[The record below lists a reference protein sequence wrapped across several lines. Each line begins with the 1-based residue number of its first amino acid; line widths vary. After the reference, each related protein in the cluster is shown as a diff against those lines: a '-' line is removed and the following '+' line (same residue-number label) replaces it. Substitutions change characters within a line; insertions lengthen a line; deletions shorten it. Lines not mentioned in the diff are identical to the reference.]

1 MPGRSAS
8 PTPTV
13 LYENAT
19 VVPPVARLRSGRV
32 LPMAVLDRNGEP
44 IPAAACATHRRSS
57 AGYHPDPSALTD
69 NEQLGG
75 TWLWG
80 GLFSHHFGH
89 QITRSLGRLAGLE
102 GGERLDGILFAQLD
116 RRAASAGNV
125 ALFRRLLDGLGIGLP
140 FHVVTRPTDV
150 ERLRIGTDLFSEQT
164 NCMAAP
170 SYVAWARRQVLP
182 EALRPI
188 PGNRLYVTRSR
199 LDPSL
204 GRILCEDRLEENLA
218 RHGYDI
224 FAPEAHSIPDQLRRY
239 AEAET
244 IVTTDGSH
252 GHLIA
257 LARRSGQRVLMVAR
271 RQEAPA
277 NLVNHLE
284 SFGAGLA
291 DADFRY
297 LSVLRTEWWPQSRAD
312 NRALGE
318 IDFVALYLELANC
331 GAIASDASIPW
342 TVPGKAELEQ
352 SKARGQKAGEQ
363 LIPAEERPA
372 FLAELRKRRKVTAV
386 TSTTTPVLDPVPV
399 IDGLR
404 YFRMLSRLHARLK
417 PEWYLEI
424 GTFTG
429 KSLAL
434 AQGNYVAV
442 DPEFRIEHPIVNGR
456 GREMFLVQK
465 TSDDFFASDFLRR
478 NRIAFNLAFLDGL
491 HLFEALLRDFINA
504 EKVMA
509 PGGVILLHDCCPT
522 TRRMA
527 ERDRPKGL
535 WTGDVWKTL
544 LILLRHRPDLKIEV
558 ATAAPTGLVV
568 ISNLDP
574 KNKALEKAYDKA
586 VAEFMPMSL
595 DDLPGGVGGLYRH
608 FGLTTPEAV
617 LAGLGAQ
624 GETNL
629 SKD

>member
-1 MPGRSAS
+1 MPGRAAAGGL
-8 PTPTV
+8 TV
-13 LYENAT
+13 LYRNAT
-19 VVPPVARLRSGRV
+19 VVPPAARHRLGRV
-32 LPMAVLDRNGEP
+32 LPMAVLDNEGDP
-44 IPAAACATHRRSS
+44 VATAACATHRLRSAS
-57 AGYHPDPSALTD
+57 YRPDAAALAD
-69 NEQLGG
+69 KERLGG

-89 QITRSLGRLAGLE
+89 QITRSLGRLAGLAE
-102 GGERLDGILFAQLD
+102 LADIDGILFAQLD
-116 RRAASAGNV
+116 RRAATAANT
-125 ALFRRLLDGLGIGLP
+125 ALFRRLLDGLGISQP
-140 FHVVTRPTDV
+140 VRVVTAPTEV
-150 ERLRIGTDLFSEQT
+150 ERLHIGPDLFGEQT
-164 NCMAAP
+164 NCIAAP
-170 SYVAWARRQVLP
+170 AYVDWARRQFVP
-182 EALRPI
+182 DAPRPV
-188 PGNRLYVTRSR
+188 PGSRLYVTRSR
-199 LDPSL
+199 LDPAL
-204 GRILCEDRLEENLA
+204 GRILCEDLLEENLA

-257 LARRSGQRVLMVAR
+257 FARQSGQRVAMLAR

-284 SFGAGLA
+284 SFGTGLS
-291 DADFRY
+291 DAEFHY
-297 LSVLRTEWWPQSRAD
+297 LNVLRTEWWPRERAD
-312 NRALGE
+312 NRSLGE
-318 IDFVALYLELANC
+318 IDFTALRRELANC

-342 TVPGKAELEQ
+342 TVPNEAELEQ
-352 SKARGQKAGEQ
+352 SRARGLRTGEQ

-372 FLAELRKRRKVTAV
+372 FLAELRKRRGMTADP
-386 TSTTTPVLDPVPV
+386 STTAPVLDPVPA

-404 YFRMLSRLHARLK
+404 YFRMLSRLHGLLK

-504 EKVMA
+504 EKAMD
-509 PGGVILLHDCCPT
+509 PGGVIVLHDCCPT

-527 ERDRPKGL
+527 ERERPKGL

-558 ATAAPTGLVV
+558 ANAAPTGLVV
-568 ISNLDP
+568 IRSLDP
-574 KNKALEKAYDKA
+574 KNKVLEKVYAKA
-586 VAEFMPMSL
+586 VAEYSPMSL

-608 FGLTTPEAV
+608 FDLKAPEAI
-617 LAGLGAQ
+617 LAALGAA
-624 GETNL
+624 GKAILPVE
-629 SKD
+629 

>member
-1 MPGRSAS
+1 MAGRSLPSTA
-8 PTPTV
+8 TV
-13 LYENAT
+13 LYENAL
-19 VVPPVARLRSGRV
+19 VVPPAARRRSGRV
-32 LPMAVLDRNGEP
+32 LPIAVLDRNGEP
-44 IPAAACATHRRSS
+44 IPAAACGTHRRSS
-57 AGYHPDPSALTD
+57 TGYRPDPAALAD
-69 NEQLGG
+69 NERLGG

-102 GGERLDGILFAQLD
+102 GVEGLDGILFAQLD
-116 RRAASAGNV
+116 GRAAGAGNA
-125 ALFRRLLDGLGIGLP
+125 ALFRRLLDGLGIGHP
-140 FHVVTRPTDV
+140 FHVVTRPTEV
-150 ERLRIGTDLFSEQT
+150 ERLHIGPDLFSEQT
-164 NCMAAP
+164 ECAAAP
-170 SYVAWARRQVLP
+170 AYVAWARRQVLP
-182 EALRPI
+182 DATRPI
-188 PGNRLYVTRSR
+188 PGSRLYVTRSR

-204 GRILCEDRLEENLA
+204 GRILCEDVLEENLA
-218 RHGYDI
+218 RHAYDI

-252 GHLIA
+252 AHLIA
-257 LARRSGQRVLMVAR
+257 FARQPGQRVVMIGR
-271 RQEAPA
+271 REEEPV
-277 NLVNHLE
+277 NLLNHLK
-284 SFGAGLA
+284 SFGTGLS

-297 LSVLRTEWWPQSRAD
+297 LNVRRTEWWPQERAD
-312 NRALGE
+312 NRSLGE
-318 IDFVALYLELANC
+318 IDFAALYRELASC
-331 GAIASDASIPW
+331 GAISSDASIPW
-342 TVPGKAELEQ
+342 TVPGEAELEQ
-352 SKARGQKAGEQ
+352 SKARGQKTGEQ
-363 LIPAEERPA
+363 LIPARERPA
-372 FLAELRKRRKVTAV
+372 FLAELRKRRKVTAAAN
-386 TSTTTPVLDPVPV
+386 TTPVPDPIPV

-442 DPEFRIEHPIVNGR
+442 DPEFRIEHPIVNGG
-456 GREMFLVQK
+456 GREMFLIQK

-522 TRRMA
+522 TRKMA

-544 LILLRHRPDLKIEV
+544 LILLRHRPDLKIDV
-558 ATAAPTGLVV
+558 TTAAPTGLVV
-568 ISNLDP
+568 IRNLDP
-574 KNKALEKAYDKA
+574 KNKALEKVYDKA
-586 VAEFMPMSL
+586 VAEFSPMSL
-595 DDLPGGVGGLYRH
+595 NDLPGGLGGLYRH
-608 FGLTTPEAV
+608 FELKTPEAV
-617 LAGLGAQ
+617 LAALGAADKAILQ
-624 GETNL
+624 A
-629 SKD
+629 D